1 MTGVLSGFQENGTFA
16 EFIGSYSMRYKHV
29 ANRSHLKTHIVG
41 NLVFEKSHQS
51 NHTTIYIKPF
61 FCGNLQYKQ
70 FTVND
75 ALVIFHIYPALFNI
89 TSFTSVPKKKL
100 YECL

>member
-1 MTGVLSGFQENGTFA
+1 
-16 EFIGSYSMRYKHV
+16 MRYKHV

-51 NHTTIYIKPF
+51 RGNKSYNHLSKTVFFVVIYNIHSL
-61 FCGNLQYKQ
+61 C
-70 FTVND
+70 TVND
-75 ALVIFHIYPALFNI
+75 ALGIFHIYPALFNI
-89 TSFTSVPKKKL
+89 TSFTAVPKKKL